1 MIINEAK
8 DLPQEPSEHR
18 TEGLIL
24 QTLFYFSGK
33 PSESTKKIAI
43 ALFRLQLEYITSY
56 FS

>member
-1 MIINEAK
+1 MIVNEAK
-8 DLPQEPSEHR
+8 DLPQEPNGHR

-43 ALFRLQLEYITSY
+43 ALFHHQLEYITSY